1 MMNTSEVAIRCGEH
15 AFTRLQKLLPQQDR
29 LLPKIYQT
37 EDDQY
42 IIYWDSIHWFE
53 SSDKREAELVRAFNR
68 AFDYLEEC
76 PFDQDGNILPGYDF
90 ESIILEAD
98 SDDYQY
104 RSNDSKSIIW
114 PEKKI
119 HLPENLKEL
128 SPETGEE
135 SNTYLVTFL
144 SDTIP
149 CVNLATAK
157 TKGRVK
163 KYFLDD
169 LNVAEKDFISV
180 RLATED
186 DKHPGIPVHHI
197 PEYPKVF
204 SLGKECPMCGQKAY
218 LRMTEEEENQWRK
231 YACFGGHI
239 QDRFP
244 DMDVQKREFIKSG
257 YCPDCQK
264 ALFGTE
270 YDRSDFII
278 VDDIED
284 GEVPEDV
291 KKFLEA
297 AKKMNVKDVIKS
309 ETANI
314 LTTEHK
320 VVLLS
325 EFDLEDIFYVDDD
338 GNIKDR

>member
-1 MMNTSEVAIRCGEH
+1 M
-15 AFTRLQKLLPQQDR
+15 
-29 LLPKIYQT
+29 
-37 EDDQY
+37 
-42 IIYWDSIHWFE
+42 
-53 SSDKREAELVRAFNR
+53 
-68 AFDYLEEC
+68 
-76 PFDQDGNILPGYDF
+76 
-90 ESIILEAD
+90 
-98 SDDYQY
+98 
-104 RSNDSKSIIW
+104 
-114 PEKKI
+114 EK
-119 HLPENLKEL
+119 
-128 SPETGEE
+128 
-135 SNTYLVTFL
+135 
-144 SDTIP
+144 
-149 CVNLATAK
+149 AK
-157 TKGRVK
+157 
-163 KYFLDD
+163 
-169 LNVAEKDFISV
+169 A
-180 RLATED
+180 
-186 DKHPGIPVHHI
+186 
-197 PEYPKVF
+197 PKVF
-204 SLGKECPMCGQKAY
+204 SLGKECSMCGQKTY

-297 AKKMNVKDVIKS
+297 
-309 ETANI
+309 NI